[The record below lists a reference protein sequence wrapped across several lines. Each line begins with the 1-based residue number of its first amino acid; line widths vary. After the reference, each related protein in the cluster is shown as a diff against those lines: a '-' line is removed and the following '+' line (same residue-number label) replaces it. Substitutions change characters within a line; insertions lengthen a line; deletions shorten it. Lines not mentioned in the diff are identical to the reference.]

1 MCHTSRGARGPPGL
15 GRPPSG
21 PSDLWDTLHLCD
33 HFSLQLSNSG
43 RLAELASE
51 TLVVRA
57 TRLPP
62 GGLDLERWGWDGTPT
77 PRHGLRHLSGHVA
90 RQPGQGGLN
99 SGRFPLRR
107 DSAGRAVMAWVWQR
121 AISMGFRLKAFPW
134 RNIF

>member
-62 GGLDLERWGWDGTPT
+62 EARTWRGGAGTALLRPDT
-77 PRHGLRHLSGHVA
+77 ACAASVGTWPAGLA
-90 RQPGQGGLN
+90 RE
-99 SGRFPLRR
+99 
-107 DSAGRAVMAWVWQR
+107 A
-121 AISMGFRLKAFPW
+121 
-134 RNIF
+134 